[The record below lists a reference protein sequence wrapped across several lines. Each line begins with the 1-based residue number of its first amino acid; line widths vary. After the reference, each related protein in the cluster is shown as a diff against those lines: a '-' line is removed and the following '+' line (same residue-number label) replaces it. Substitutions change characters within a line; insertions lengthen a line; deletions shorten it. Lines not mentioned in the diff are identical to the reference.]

1 MEPAVRHPSPSDV
14 DAFRAWV
21 EVQPERYE
29 LVRGRLIMMA
39 GGSATQNDIQVNL
52 LAALRQRRSLSSG
65 FDRGAAGPAAR
76 TVRISWCGS
85 TIARAD
91 FPTPA

>member
-1 MEPAVRHPSPSDV
+1 MDPAVRHPSLGDV

-29 LVRGRLIMMA
+29 FVRGRLIMMA

-52 LAALRQRRSLSSG
+52 LAALRQRRSLPS
-65 FDRGAAGPAAR
+65 D
-76 TVRISWCGS
+76 
-85 TIARAD
+85 
-91 FPTPA
+91 